1 MQHVLPSQDDPRREQ
16 EEPRE
21 RGPMVSVVI
30 PAYNAARFI
39 SETIDSVL
47 AQTFDAYEV
56 IVIND
61 GSPDTEALEGVLAPY
76 GERVRYLKQ
85 ENRGAA
91 AARNAG
97 VLAARGPYVAFL
109 DSDDSWMESY
119 LVEQLRFIEDAEPA
133 YDLVYTDALLTGE
146 SPLAGKTFMEIAPSE
161 GVVTFEKL
169 LTDECN
175 LITSGVVA
183 RRQILLDVGL
193 FDEALRRAQDY
204 DLWLRL
210 AKAGARIGYQR
221 KVLIRYRCHSD
232 SLSGDALT
240 QINRHLTVLNK
251 TARRDDLTPNEQ
263 RVLAGARARL
273 EAHLKLERGKLRL
286 VDGDFAAAAAE
297 LKDAN
302 RWQRS
307 WRLRLVLLWLRVSPR
322 SLQRIY
328 KLRLT

>member
-1 MQHVLPSQDDPRREQ
+1 MSQVLPSQDETRREH
-16 EEPRE
+16 
-21 RGPMVSVVI
+21 GPTVSVII
-30 PAYNAARFI
+30 PAYNAAAFI
-39 SETIDSVL
+39 SETLDSVL
-47 AQTFDAYEV
+47 AQTFDRYEV
-56 IVIND
+56 IVVND
-61 GSPDTEALEGVLAPY
+61 GSPDTEKLEQRLVAY
-76 GERVRYLKQ
+76 GERVRYIKQ

-97 VLAARGPYVAFL
+97 VLAAGGPYVAFL
-109 DSDDSWMESY
+109 DADDAWTESY
-119 LVEQLRFIEDAEPA
+119 LAEQLRFIESGDPPF
-133 YDLVYTDALLTGE
+133 DLVYADALLTGD

-161 GVVTFEKL
+161 GAVTFEKL

-183 RRQILLDVGL
+183 RRQLLLDVGL
-193 FDEALRRAQDY
+193 FDEELRRAQDY

-221 KVLIRYRCHSD
+221 KVLVRYRCHAD
-232 SLSGDALT
+232 SLSGDAAT
-240 QINRHLTVLNK
+240 QITRHLTVLNK
-251 TARRDDLTPNEQ
+251 TARRNDLTPDER
-263 RVLAGARARL
+263 RVLEGARARL

-307 WRLRLVLLWLRVSPR
+307 WRLSLVLLWLRVAPR